1 MWLLRHV
8 LLCAFCQVCSLLYL
22 CSFVISWDLM
32 EKNRYFSYCVPRCS
46 LWLLALFFSPVF
58 FPARVSHVST
68 HSFTL
73 FPPFFWLA
81 LQKLTGIANFSS
93 TDMWT
98 RARVCVIVVVQTCHS
113 VICPEYFQGR
123 QLFIL
128 AKWWEALKAYSVKKV
143 NYKRT
148 TSVPDLTSSRAFIF
162 LFCPAVTPSLP
173 VNVSKFT
180 LPLLCAVGLHKSP
193 PLHCD

>member
-8 LLCAFCQVCSLLYL
+8 LLCAFCQLCSLLYL

-46 LWLLALFFSPVF
+46 LWLLALFFFSRFFFLLVF
-58 FPARVSHVST
+58 LMFQHILLP
-68 HSFTL
+68 F

-81 LQKLTGIANFSS
+81 LQKLTGIASFSS
-93 TDMWT
+93 TDT
-98 RARVCVIVVVQTCHS
+98 RTRTRVCVIVVVQTCHS
-113 VICPEYFQGR
+113 VICPEYFRGR
-123 QLFIL
+123 QLFIP

-148 TSVPDLTSSRAFIF
+148 TSAPDLTSSRAFIF
-162 LFCPAVTPSLP
+162 LFLPCCHSITPR
-173 VNVSKFT
+173 
-180 LPLLCAVGLHKSP
+180 
-193 PLHCD
+193 